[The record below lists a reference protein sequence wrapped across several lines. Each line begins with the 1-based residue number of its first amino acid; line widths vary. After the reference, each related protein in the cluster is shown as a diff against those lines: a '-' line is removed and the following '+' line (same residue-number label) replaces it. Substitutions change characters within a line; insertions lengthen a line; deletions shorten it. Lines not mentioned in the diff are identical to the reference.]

1 MKLSGMIL
9 LFACCAGIGSY
20 SALQVKYQVRI
31 YQKLLLLLQD
41 CMTYIR
47 YQRMTVYEIFSVL
60 AERPDYR
67 NLDLIQH
74 LQKNDFYASSPEQ
87 LWNHALQESRLPDEA
102 KQILQNL
109 GSELGKSDMQSQLA
123 VLMLCQS
130 QVQKALVSC
139 EAGSEKKSRLYQ
151 SLGWLGGA
159 MLAVLFL

>member
-9 LFACCAGIGSY
+9 LFVCCAGIGSY
-20 SALQVKYQVRI
+20 SALQVRHQIRI

-47 YQRMTVYEIFSVL
+47 YQHMTVYEIFSIL
-60 AERPDYR
+60 AECPAYR
-67 NLDLIQH
+67 HLDLIQYMC
-74 LQKNDFYASSPEQ
+74 QEDFYQHPPEY
-87 LWNHALQESRLPDEA
+87 LWNQALRESRLPDEA
-102 KQILQNL
+102 KRILRNL
-109 GSELGKSDMQSQLA
+109 GSELGKSDMQSQIA

-130 QVQKALVSC
+130 QMQQALASC

-151 SLGWLGGA
+151 SLGWLSGA